1 MSDQTVQVVDNTIVL
16 PQAPV
21 GFDEVITWG
30 YNGLMNVQPSDV
42 FETHGID
49 FYSPV
54 SLSIDTIQW
63 TMEQVRQKFAEYGQE
78 VLAYGI
84 SRRTALD
91 ISVPTRLCIGDQCI
105 DVPSQFCIP
114 LTSICVGGGGTNLIT
129 AYEYW
134 VWIVTRDLTA
144 GAALASPFIPVLG
157 ILAIGLVIVVLGVM
171 VSWWK
176 GSITFDQFKQ
186 FFGDVTPGGQIK
198 QAEGGATLMF
208 AIVGAGMVATAML
221 VPRLVSSASLG
232 VNAGPVKTQV
242 GLTSAGPPEAPR
254 RR

>member
-1 MSDQTVQVVDNTIVL
+1 MSDQLVQVVDDTIVL

-21 GFDEVITWG
+21 GFDQVITWG
-30 YNGLMNVQPSDV
+30 YDGLLNVQPANV
-42 FETHGID
+42 FETHGMD

-63 TMEQVRQKFAEYGQE
+63 TMEQVRQTFAQYGQE
-78 VLAYGI
+78 VLAYGV

-114 LTSICVGGGGTNLIT
+114 LTNICVGGGGTNLVT

-134 VWIVTRDLTA
+134 VWIVTRDMTA

-176 GSITFDQFKQ
+176 GSISFDQFKQ
-186 FFGDVTPGGQIK
+186 FFGSITPGGQLK
-198 QAEGGATLMF
+198 EVESGATLMF

-221 VPRLVSSASLG
+221 VPRLAPSAELG
-232 VNAGPVKTQV
+232 LTKGPVTGKV
-242 GLTSAGPPEAPR
+242 GLSTQAEAPR